1 MASFFSEI
9 FEVDKAKLD
18 SYGAFDVSL
27 LTDLPLFI
35 DPFLLFDSEENKYIE
50 WHNELVVYLKY
61 LKEKSV
67 RGKLTPK
74 VIDYYYRFPEV
85 KQNWLGFT
93 AFGNEGHGLG
103 PSFATSLNDNLSKL
117 FNDFGEEKVTKGSHI
132 EKLCLI
138 KDGVGK
144 DSISDFTTNIVKKF
158 LLEYTEKFA
167 IQHINPKHLQ
177 RRIVRRAYFDFETGA
192 WMPKRYMLPI
202 HDNDFVILTP
212 KDILTQDQSW
222 INRNDLYGD
231 FEDIPPTIENEELR
245 YGISKH
251 FYGQLNRKNTAED
264 RKAAAVATVQEYPQV
279 IDYYI
284 KSKEDNASKAH
295 VTSDVKVVKTDKI
308 FREILPELSSGLHEQ
323 SNFYELSDNSYEEC
337 LRKIGQF
344 KNYIENNDG
353 YKVIGAAL
361 KVTRTEDVV
370 QLFFGL
376 AWLDSTYDVNREVNN
391 GRGPVDFKVSKG
403 STNKTII
410 EFKLGSNTSLKRNL
424 QKQAEI
430 YGAANNTQNIIK
442 VIFVST
448 EEESKSVKRILD
460 ELKMTNLENVIVID
474 ARSDNKPS
482 ASVA

>member
-1 MASFFSEI
+1 
-9 FEVDKAKLD
+9 
-18 SYGAFDVSL
+18 
-27 LTDLPLFI
+27 
-35 DPFLLFDSEENKYIE
+35 
-50 WHNELVVYLKY
+50 
-61 LKEKSV
+61 
-67 RGKLTPK
+67 
-74 VIDYYYRFPEV
+74 
-85 KQNWLGFT
+85 
-93 AFGNEGHGLG
+93 
-103 PSFATSLNDNLSKL
+103 
-117 FNDFGEEKVTKGSHI
+117 
-132 EKLCLI
+132 
-138 KDGVGK
+138 
-144 DSISDFTTNIVKKF
+144 
-158 LLEYTEKFA
+158 
-167 IQHINPKHLQ
+167 
-177 RRIVRRAYFDFETGA
+177 
-192 WMPKRYMLPI
+192 
-202 HDNDFVILTP
+202 
-212 KDILTQDQSW
+212 
-222 INRNDLYGD
+222 
-231 FEDIPPTIENEELR
+231 
-245 YGISKH
+245 
-251 FYGQLNRKNTAED
+251 
-264 RKAAAVATVQEYPQV
+264 
-279 IDYYI
+279 
-284 KSKEDNASKAH
+284 
-295 VTSDVKVVKTDKI
+295 
-308 FREILPELSSGLHEQ
+308 
-323 SNFYELSDNSYEEC
+323 